1 MVNNMIQQLKLFL
14 AAILLIAMGTAFADN
29 LPDYYP
35 DEFQRAGILNK
46 IDSKSRTATID
57 GHLYYFSSDL
67 LVHSLSTQFSS
78 VNSLRPST
86 PVGFGV
92 SRIGNKYYIDTIWVL
107 PSNYKLPE
115 RG

>member
-46 IDSKSRTATID
+46 IDSKSRTDKCLPRHIRRRTVR
-57 GHLYYFSSDL
+57 H
-67 LVHSLSTQFSS
+67 
-78 VNSLRPST
+78 
-86 PVGFGV
+86 
-92 SRIGNKYYIDTIWVL
+92 YI
-107 PSNYKLPE
+107 
-115 RG
+115 